1 MMFQWNHC
9 TQSAWCVDFYP
20 TQSYIYTMDDEAL
33 QGLQSLASRI
43 EQTRALQ
50 YFEQLKASS
59 DGWKLTAQA
68 LTSGSYEGNDHV
80 KFFCLQVIEYYLR
93 TRYGEGNQEEH
104 ALVKNLIARLLQLQG
119 QRQDKSFL
127 RNKVSQIISLAF
139 VIDYPV
145 RWVRFFS
152 DLLQSLSIG
161 HLAVD
166 MYLRILLQIDSEVV
180 DREIV
185 HTPQET
191 DRNTRIKDAMRDHS
205 VLQLAESW
213 LQIMNEYSSTQPEI
227 VCMCLDVVGK
237 YISWIDIGLIANDK
251 FVPVIIRFMSMPLL
265 RESACDCIH
274 EIISKGMDPVA
285 KTKLV
290 ESFTD
295 VLENVGVLNLSEDED
310 GDFLA
315 KMAKLINCMG
325 VQLISSW
332 QKLLK
337 VDAQKAGET
346 LVAVENKVSLL
357 FRFLGD
363 EDDDVSGAVATFTTD
378 YISLLKQMDPITPKQ
393 RENIEALLYI
403 LIKKM
408 KFDESYNFEH
418 EGEDEAMFMEYRKQ
432 LKTIFTNLAS
442 LDSQLVLITV
452 HNIVTHTLSQWK
464 NMELKDIEVAITLLY
479 TLAEALPSSQG
490 QHFTGDVTKAT
501 ALQEMMR
508 LLITSRVSCQGHMIV
523 MIHFFETVVRYE
535 KFFQCEPQHVPDVL
549 MAFMDERGFHHRSSQ
564 VRSRASYLF
573 SRFVKGLKG
582 QINNYIDDIFKRIGD
597 LLVLNTPDN
606 GYQHLLSND
615 DQLFVYETAGSLIV
629 SSNFPPE
636 KKSALMKQVLAP
648 IAAKFA
654 LLMEK
659 MIAEKDENKQLAYA
673 QSINNAMALASRAS
687 KGFSSQQTMQNCGC
701 EGVFVELLQ
710 IFIQAVTVP
719 VHRQL
724 IHVGVR
730 QYMHRMVVCLEKE
743 ILPFVPVVLENLL
756 KQPDAR
762 ELHDFIP
769 LMNQMIMKFKSAI
782 SPFLQEVF
790 MPVVSTIFR
799 VLTQPTDDLDQV
811 AVADKR
817 SLQKSYYQ
825 FISTIV
831 SNDVLDVLKNQEVH
845 NLHQV
850 LITIVQGATE
860 FPDPSSQK
868 TCFNILKRLVAAWGG
883 KDGLQGFPDFVY
895 KSIIPACFM
904 APMKPEFDL
913 KDAQTTLALN
923 EAALCLKC
931 VLEQRGDEMI
941 NYLQGDYLPTHRLSP
956 DQAREFCDA
965 LKSESKLFRNYFKT
979 FFTKAKS

>member
-1 MMFQWNHC
+1 
-9 TQSAWCVDFYP
+9 
-20 TQSYIYTMDDEAL
+20 MDDKAL
-33 QGLQSLASRI
+33 LGLQSLASR
-43 EQTRALQ
+43 QDQDRALQ
-50 YFEQLKASS
+50 YFEHLKNLP
-59 DGWKLTAQA
+59 DGWKLCAHA
-68 LTSGSYEGNDHV
+68 LTSGTYEGNDHA
-80 KFFCLQVIEYYLR
+80 KFFCLQVVEYYLR
-93 TRYGEGNQEEH
+93 NRYGQSGPEDH
-104 ALVKNLIARLLQLQG
+104 SLVKNLIASLLQLQG
-119 QRQDKSFL
+119 QQQDKSFI

-139 VIDYPV
+139 VVDYPA
-145 RWVRFFS
+145 RWVGFFS
-152 DLLQSLSIG
+152 DLLQCLNIG

-166 MYLRILLQIDSEVV
+166 MYLRVLQQIDSEVV

-185 HTPQET
+185 HSPQET
-191 DRNTRIKDAMRDHS
+191 ERNTRIKDAMREHS

-213 LQIMNEYSSTQPEI
+213 LQIMNQYESSHPEI
-227 VCMCLDVVGK
+227 VCMCLDVVGR

-251 FVPVIIRFMSMPLL
+251 FVPVIIRFMSQTLL

-285 KTKLV
+285 KLKLI

-325 VQLISSW
+325 VQLISCW
-332 QKLLK
+332 QKVGK
-337 VDAQKAGET
+337 VDTQNASEALQ
-346 LVAVENKVSLL
+346 AVENKVNLL

-363 EDDDVSGAVATFTTD
+363 EDDDVSGAVGAFTTD
-378 YISLLKQMDPITPKQ
+378 YISLLKQMNPISVKQ
-393 RENIEALLYI
+393 RENIESLLYV

-432 LKTIFTNLAS
+432 LKTIFNNLAS
-442 LDSQLVLITV
+442 LDSQLVLLTV
-452 HNIVTHTLSQWK
+452 HNIVTHTLSQWE
-464 NMELKDIEVAITLLY
+464 NMELKDIEVAIMLLY
-479 TLAEALPSSQG
+479 TLAEALPSPAG
-490 QHFTGDVTKAT
+490 QQFTGDATKVT

-508 LLITSRVSCQGHMIV
+508 LLVTSRVSCQGHMIV
-523 MIHFFETVVRYE
+523 VMRFFETVVRYD
-535 KFFQCEPQHVPDVL
+535 KFFQCEPQHIPDVL
-549 MAFMDERGFHHRSSQ
+549 IAFMDERGFHHRSSQ

-582 QINNYIDDIFKRIGD
+582 QIYNYIDDIFKRIGD

-606 GYQHLLSND
+606 GYQHLLSNE
-615 DQLFVYETAGSLIV
+615 DQLFVYETAGALIV
-629 SSNFPPE
+629 SSNFSAE
-636 KKSALMKQVLAP
+636 KKSVLMKQVLAP
-648 IAAKFA
+648 IAAKFT

-659 MIAEKDENKQLAYA
+659 MVAEKDENRQLAYA

-701 EGVFVELLQ
+701 EAVFVELLQ
-710 IFIQAVTVP
+710 MFLQAVNVP

-724 IHVGVR
+724 IHGGVR

-756 KQPDAR
+756 KQPDAK

-769 LMNQMIMKFKSAI
+769 LMNQIIMKFKSAI

-790 MPVVSTIFR
+790 MPVVSTVFQ
-799 VLTQPTDDLDQV
+799 VLNEPTDNLDQV
-811 AVADKR
+811 AVEDKR
-817 SLQKSYYQ
+817 TLQKGYYQ

-831 SNDVLDVLKNQEVH
+831 TNDVLDVLKNQEVH

-850 LITIVQGATE
+850 LITVVQGGTD
-860 FPDPSSQK
+860 FPDPPSQK
-868 TCFNILKRLVAAWGG
+868 TCFAILKKLIGAWGG
-883 KDGLQGFPDFVY
+883 KNGLQGFPDFIY

-913 KDAQTTLALN
+913 KDAQTTLALG
-923 EAALCLKC
+923 EMSQCLKC
-931 VLEQRGDEMI
+931 IYEQRGDEMV
-941 NYLQGDYLPTHRLSP
+941 NYLQGDYLPTHQLSP
-956 DQAREFCDA
+956 QQAKEFCDA
-965 LKSESKLFRNYFKT
+965 LKTTDSKTFRNYFKA
-979 FFTKAKS
+979 FFMKAKS